1 VTAKED
7 SPDQPA
13 AESSGQVPD
22 FERSLEELETLVQRM
37 EKGDLSLEDS
47 LTQFERGIRLT
58 RACEKALR
66 EAEQKV
72 EILLEQDDADG
83 RPAPFRED
91 PEPAD

>member
-47 LTQFERGIRLT
+47 LAQFERGIALT
-58 RACEKALR
+58 RACQQALQQ
-66 EAEQKV
+66 AQQKV
-72 EILLEQDDADG
+72 DILVGQENGDTAT
-83 RPAPFRED
+83 APFRND
-91 PEPAD
+91 G

>member
-1 VTAKED
+1 VTAD
-7 SPDQPA
+7 DDAQAPA
-13 AESSGQVPD
+13 TDAPLPD
-22 FERSLEELETLVQRM
+22 FEQALEELEALVQRM